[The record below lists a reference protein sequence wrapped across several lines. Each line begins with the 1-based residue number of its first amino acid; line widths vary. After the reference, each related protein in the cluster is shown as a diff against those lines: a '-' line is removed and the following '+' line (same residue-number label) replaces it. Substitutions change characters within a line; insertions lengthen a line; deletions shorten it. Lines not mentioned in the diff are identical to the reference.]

1 MTTAEIFKLP
11 PALKAGEQRTRSNV
25 TSTLSSLPH
34 SNVAEIFKL
43 PPALKA
49 GEQRTR
55 SNVTS
60 TLSNLPRSNVAEIFK
75 TSVFLAPMA
84 GITDTAFRIL
94 VRELI
99 DDDSAKKNL
108 LMFSEMVSAA
118 GVHYRNEK
126 TLAMLKTV
134 EAERPVA
141 IQIFGS
147 DPAICA
153 EAAAYVEEL
162 GSAAVIDFNAGCPAP
177 KIVKNGEGSALMK
190 NLALLEKIL
199 SAVKKSVKIPVSVK
213 IRLGYSAENINAV
226 EVARR
231 AESAGV
237 DFITV
242 HGRTREQ
249 FYSGTANWEEIAK
262 VKAAI
267 KIPVIANGDVKDFD
281 SLDKIFEVTKA
292 NGVMI
297 GRAAQ
302 GNPWIIN
309 RLLKYFLTGEK
320 LPPPTIA
327 ERAAIMKRHLEKIIF
342 YKGERVG
349 VREMRTHAAWYTK
362 GLTGG
367 AELRN
372 LFNRADS
379 AKDFLKIIDDKMLAE
394 K

>member
-1 MTTAEIFKLP
+1 MTIAEIFHTP
-11 PALKAGEQRTRSNV
+11 
-25 TSTLSSLPH
+25 
-34 SNVAEIFKL
+34 I
-43 PPALKA
+43 
-49 GEQRTR
+49 
-55 SNVTS
+55 
-60 TLSNLPRSNVAEIFK
+60 
-75 TSVFLAPMA
+75 FLAPMA
-84 GITDTAFRIL
+84 GVTDTAFRIL

-99 DDDSAKKNL
+99 DDASARKNL

-126 TLAMLKTV
+126 TLQMLETV
-134 EAERPVA
+134 AEERPTA

-147 DPAICA
+147 DPTICA
-153 EAAAYVEEL
+153 EAAAYVEQI
-162 GSAAVIDFNAGCPAP
+162 GSAIVIDFNAGCPAP

-190 NLALLEKIL
+190 NPPLLEKIL
-199 SAVKKSVKIPVSVK
+199 SSVKKSVKLPVSVK
-213 IRLGYSAENINAV
+213 IRLGYDAENINAV
-226 EVARR
+226 EVARY

-237 DFITV
+237 DFIAV

-249 FYSGTANWEEIAK
+249 FYSGAANWEEITR
-262 VKAAI
+262 VKAAV
-267 KIPVIANGDVKDFD
+267 KIPVIANGDVRDFD
-281 SLDKIFEVTKA
+281 SLDKILDVTKA

-302 GNPWIIN
+302 GNPFIIN

-327 ERAAIMKRHLEKIIF
+327 ERAAVMRRHLEKIIF

-349 VREMRTHAAWYTK
+349 VREMRAHAAWYTK

-372 LFNRADS
+372 QFNRAES
-379 AKDFLKIIDDKMLAE
+379 AEDFLKIIGGINGL
-394 K
+394 

>member
-1 MTTAEIFKLP
+1 MTVK
-11 PALKAGEQRTRSNV
+11 
-25 TSTLSSLPH
+25 
-34 SNVAEIFKL
+34 
-43 PPALKA
+43 
-49 GEQRTR
+49 
-55 SNVTS
+55 
-60 TLSNLPRSNVAEIFK
+60 EIFK
-75 TSVFLAPMA
+75 TPIFLAPMA
-84 GITDTAFRIL
+84 GVTDTAFRIL
-94 VRELI
+94 VRELLE
-99 DDDSAKKNL
+99 DDFAKKNL

-126 TLAMLKTV
+126 TLAMLETV
-134 EAERPVA
+134 EAERPTA

-162 GSAAVIDFNAGCPAP
+162 GSAAVIDFNSGCPAP

-190 NLALLEKIL
+190 NPALLEKIL
-199 SAVKKSVKIPVSVK
+199 SAVKKSVKLPVSVK
-213 IRLGYSAENINAV
+213 IRLGCDTINAV
-226 EVARR
+226 EVAKR

-237 DFITV
+237 DFIAV

-249 FYSGTANWEEIAK
+249 FYSGSANWNEIAK
-262 VKAAI
+262 VKAAV
-267 KIPVIANGDVKDFD
+267 KIPVIANGDVRDFD
-281 SLDKIFEVTKA
+281 SLDKIFSTTQA
-292 NGVMI
+292 DGVMI

-320 LPPPTIA
+320 IPPPTLD
-327 ERAAIMKRHLEKIIF
+327 ERASVMRRHLEKIIF

-367 AELRN
+367 ALLRN
-372 LFNRADS
+372 LFNRAES
-379 AKDFLKIIDDKMLAE
+379 AEDFLKISEVIHG
-394 K
+394 